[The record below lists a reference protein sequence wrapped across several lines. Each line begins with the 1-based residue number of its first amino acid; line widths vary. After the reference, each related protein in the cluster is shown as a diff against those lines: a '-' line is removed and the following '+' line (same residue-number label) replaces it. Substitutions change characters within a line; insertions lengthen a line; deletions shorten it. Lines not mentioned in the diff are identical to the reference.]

1 MKLAGCS
8 TRRSSSTLRDLHCR
22 TLFLILAWVVSL
34 MSYWVFFVHS
44 HSFYHMFFRGLR
56 LADYSGPRDRDRYY
70 NIITKTILNKTLDGH
85 VGKSVAE
92 NADRRWAYRNSSV
105 IARAPF
111 TENADRRQVFRNISV
126 IPRAPSE
133 NTARRQAYMNSSV
146 ITRATSDLEDH
157 EKDSDQSVDTSRE
170 KQRNSSACAT
180 VEEMGF
186 AFSGRTE
193 EASLRV
199 RKMIQDHF
207 AQHGA
212 ARVRELSPEQFCRQN
227 FVFGRTSDAGFGN
240 EMYRILTAAAL
251 SLLLNRSLI
260 LGENREKLH
269 FVEYIAYSD
278 HSFSLKEIKLLWAR
292 NGCATKYK
300 RPLVMRI
307 DDFQRP
313 AQTGVLCEDWREW
326 KQPIVWFQGTTDT
339 TAIQFFLKNIHPGM
353 RDGALML
360 LGSPRIPSSRPNLFG
375 ELMKVII
382 LPTRAVEEAVSWA
395 LNGGPDPDIT
405 LHMRMRASSSRR
417 ALYAAYSCIK
427 NSLRELSHNTARPR
441 VVLVTDTPSVVRHI
455 KKELKEYAE
464 IMHFDY
470 MSYSSKNASE
480 IMSATYF
487 QPSKLRARDWG
498 PMPRWVAFVDFF
510 LASRARHAVISGAHR
525 RVGTTY
531 AQLIAAMAAANKLD
545 ETLAYPLNFS
555 FYSSF
560 QSTLLAGGLGNQ
572 VGWGHVWNRFGG
584 KLSCHNQTD
593 HCALTPLLPC
603 GWWDGPWQSP
613 ILRDIR
619 RLKNY
624 GVDMKDTGEVL
635 ETSLLSFCKSRKV
648 PVKTMALQLP
658 SCKKKCQR

>member
-1 MKLAGCS
+1 
-8 TRRSSSTLRDLHCR
+8 
-22 TLFLILAWVVSL
+22 

-85 VGKSVAE
+85 VGNSVAE

-186 AFSGRTE
+186 SFSGRTE

-207 AQHGA
+207 DQHGA

-326 KQPIVWFQGTTDT
+326 KQPIVW
-339 TAIQFFLKNIHPGM
+339 
-353 RDGALML
+353 
-360 LGSPRIPSSRPNLFG
+360 
-375 ELMKVII
+375 
-382 LPTRAVEEAVSWA
+382 
-395 LNGGPDPDIT
+395 
-405 LHMRMRASSSRR
+405 
-417 ALYAAYSCIK
+417 
-427 NSLRELSHNTARPR
+427 
-441 VVLVTDTPSVVRHI
+441 
-455 KKELKEYAE
+455 
-464 IMHFDY
+464 
-470 MSYSSKNASE
+470 
-480 IMSATYF
+480 
-487 QPSKLRARDWG
+487 
-498 PMPRWVAFVDFF
+498 
-510 LASRARHAVISGAHR
+510 
-525 RVGTTY
+525 
-531 AQLIAAMAAANKLD
+531 
-545 ETLAYPLNFS
+545 
-555 FYSSF
+555 
-560 QSTLLAGGLGNQ
+560 
-572 VGWGHVWNRFGG
+572 
-584 KLSCHNQTD
+584 
-593 HCALTPLLPC
+593 
-603 GWWDGPWQSP
+603 
-613 ILRDIR
+613 
-619 RLKNY
+619 
-624 GVDMKDTGEVL
+624 
-635 ETSLLSFCKSRKV
+635 
-648 PVKTMALQLP
+648 
-658 SCKKKCQR
+658 